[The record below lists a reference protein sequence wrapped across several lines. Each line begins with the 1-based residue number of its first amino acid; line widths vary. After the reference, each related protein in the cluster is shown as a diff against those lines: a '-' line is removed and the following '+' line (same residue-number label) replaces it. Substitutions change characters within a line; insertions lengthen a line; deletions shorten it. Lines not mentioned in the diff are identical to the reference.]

1 MTGTAG
7 VGGDRPT
14 RWGFLGAGFIAARAL
29 APAVHAAS
37 GARLQAVA
45 ARDPARAR
53 ALEPVR
59 VHAAYADL
67 LDDDEVDAVYV
78 ALTNEQ
84 HLPWTIR
91 ALQAGKDVLCEKPL
105 GLDAG
110 EVGRMR
116 AAATAAGRLL
126 VEATWYRWHPRTRRA
141 ERLVATGAL
150 GPVRAVESRFTFGG
164 VPSENYRLDPARG
177 GGAWYDVGCYLA
189 NAAAWVL
196 PTARPTTVSAR
207 ARRGP
212 TGVDLAVDATVT
224 FDTGATAGL
233 HAGIDD
239 VEAQQL
245 EVTGTAGRL
254 VLAGPEVFSSWHR
267 SSRLEWWDGTDRSE
281 EFGPVDPYRL
291 MVEAVGRR
299 RLGDEDAWLPPEDE
313 PGRTAALMDVV
324 AAAWADG

>member
-1 MTGTAG
+1 VSDTAG
-7 VGGDRPT
+7 SGGDGPT

-53 ALEPVR
+53 MLEPER
-59 VHAAYADL
+59 VHATYADL
-67 LDDDEVDAVYV
+67 LEDDEVDAVYV

-84 HLPWTIR
+84 HLPWTLR
-91 ALQAGKDVLCEKPL
+91 ALAAGKDVLCEKPL

-116 AAATAAGRLL
+116 AAAADAGRLL

-141 ERLVATGAL
+141 EELVTAGAL
-150 GPVRAVESRFTFGG
+150 GPVGAVECRFTFGG
-164 VPSENYRLDPARG
+164 VPAANYRLDPARG

-189 NAAAWVL
+189 NAATWVL
-196 PTARPTTVSAR
+196 PRAEPATVSAQ

-212 TGVDLAVDATVT
+212 SGVDLAVDATVT

-239 VEAQQL
+239 VEAQRL
-245 EVTGTAGRL
+245 AVTGTTGRL
-254 VLAGPEVFSSWHR
+254 VLTGPEVFTSWHR
-267 SSRLEWWDGTDRSE
+267 PSSLEWSDGTHRVE

-291 MVEAVGRR
+291 MVEAFGRR
-299 RLGDEDAWLPPEDE
+299 RLGDEDAWLPPDDE
-313 PGRTAALMDVV
+313 SGRTAALMDVV
-324 AAAWADG
+324 AAAWAGR